1 MDLDRH
7 ILRLLRKK
15 GSNFRKTHAV
25 EFYVYFPT
33 KASAKK
39 ASLLIRAL
47 GFHVELLSDPS
58 GKRWICLSIRELLP
72 KYKTIHGFK
81 TKLDRLSK
89 PLGGHCDSWGTQ
101 IEK

>member
-7 ILRLLRKK
+7 ILKILRKK

-39 ASLLIRAL
+39 IAPLIKSL

-58 GKRWICLSIRELLP
+58 GKRWICMSIKELLP
-72 KYKTIHGFK
+72 QYKIIHGFK
-81 TKLDRLSK
+81 MKLDRLSK